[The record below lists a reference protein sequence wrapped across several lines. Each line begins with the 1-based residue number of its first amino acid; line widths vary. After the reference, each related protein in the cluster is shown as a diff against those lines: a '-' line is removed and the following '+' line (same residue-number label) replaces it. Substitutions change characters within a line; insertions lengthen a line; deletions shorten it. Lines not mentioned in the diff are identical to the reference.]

1 MKPYAQT
8 DNYTL
13 YLGDAWQVLDS
24 LPENSVDAVVTDP
37 PYEIGFMNKGWDNTG
52 VAFDRTTWEK
62 VLRVLKPG
70 GHLLAFNHSRT
81 FHRMAVAIEDAGFE
95 IRDTIM
101 WLYGSGFP
109 KSHDISKAI
118 DKGQGENR
126 DRQLKFVN
134 WMRTTG
140 LKQTEINKIIGK
152 VDVGSHYLRLDQP
165 AIATAD
171 LFDLLRPYLP
181 EVPEEIERLVAER
194 TGIEWTAYKNREVV
208 GQRIVPEGHSFA
220 SERFEKSTK
229 SIETNITTA
238 ATDEAKQWEGWG
250 TALKPAYE
258 PILMARKP
266 IPSTVADNVLTH
278 GVGGINIDGCRVG
291 TEKLGGGTMPN
302 LRDVGKM
309 SKENSGQD
317 KLSFGQNNRPAE
329 RIDYN
334 EYEGR
339 FPANVIHDGSE
350 EATSDMWDKETDNDA
365 SRYFYTAKASK
376 KDRDEGL
383 RGFDKHKAN
392 QTYGNGFN
400 TETKLVTQEQIK
412 NGQANR
418 ELRHNIH
425 PTVKPTDLMQYLI
438 RLIAPKGAT
447 VLDLFMGSGS
457 TGKAAMIENVER
469 EANYHFIGIDRT
481 EEYLPIAQARIEF
494 GRNYAEEKPK
504 ADGVVH
510 KNQIDLFSLL

>member
-13 YLGDAWQVLDS
+13 YLGDAWEVLDS
-24 LPENSVDAVVTDP
+24 LAENSVDAVVTDP
-37 PYEIGFMNKGWDNTG
+37 PYEIGFMNKGWDNTR
-52 VAFDRTTWEK
+52 VAFNRTTWEK

-118 DKGQGENR
+118 DRKRDDLADIEIVVRWLESKRVESKITRKEIEQHFGTTNMGQSLFTITPGSSPRVATWEQWIELKKLLNFDNTMDSEVWRLNGRKGKPGEAWAER
-126 DRQLKFVN
+126 EV
-134 WMRTTG
+134 
-140 LKQTEINKIIGK
+140 IGK
-152 VDVGSHYLRLDQP
+152 HPQP
-165 AIATAD
+165 AGSKGNTFP
-171 LFDLLRPYLP
+171 L
-181 EVPEEIERLVAER
+181 
-194 TGIEWTAYKNREVV
+194 
-208 GQRIVPEGHSFA
+208 GQDVD
-220 SERFEKSTK
+220 
-229 SIETNITTA
+229 ITTA

-266 IPSTVADNVLTH
+266 IPSTVADNVLTY

-291 TEKLGGGTMPN
+291 
-302 LRDVGKM
+302 
-309 SKENSGQD
+309 SGSGETKTVKYPD
-317 KLSFGQNNRPAE
+317 IKGNNYSQGNESYSE
-329 RIDYN
+329 RN
-334 EYEGR
+334 NVEYEVTDNGR

-350 EATSDMWDKETDNDA
+350 EATSDMWDTETDNDA

-376 KDRDEGL
+376 KDRDEGVG
-383 RGFDKHKAN
+383 R
-392 QTYGNGFN
+392 N
-400 TETKLVTQEQIK
+400 T
-412 NGQANR
+412 
-418 ELRHNIH
+418 H

-438 RLIAPKGAT
+438 RLIAPKGTT

-457 TGKAAMIENVER
+457 TGKAAMIENAER
-469 EANYHFIGIDRT
+469 DSQYHFIGIDT
-481 EEYLPIAQARIEF
+481 TADYLPIAEARIEF
-494 GRNYAEEKPK
+494 GLHYLAEKPK

-510 KNQIDLFSLL
+510 IDQIDLFTLL